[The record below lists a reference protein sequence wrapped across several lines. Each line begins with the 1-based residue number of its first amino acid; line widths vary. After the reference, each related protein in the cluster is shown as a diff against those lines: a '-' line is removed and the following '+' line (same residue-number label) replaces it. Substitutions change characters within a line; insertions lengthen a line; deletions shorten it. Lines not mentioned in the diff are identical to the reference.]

1 MIDLRSDTMTAP
13 TAEMLA
19 AASRADAGDDCYGES
34 RATRQLEDAV
44 SEMTGKDDSVFVP
57 SGTMSNQ
64 VALKSLVSAGN
75 EVLCGNTY
83 HINFFESSQTTAL
96 SQISLNPIAAPGGRL
111 TPELLDAAVAVKA
124 RWSSTYA
131 TPQLVWLE
139 NTINSEGGGVVSVS
153 DMKAIQAWASTNRV
167 RVFLDGARALNAAV
181 ALIIPLRTVADSV
194 DALTLCFAKGLGA
207 PMGSVLAGSAEF
219 IERARYHRKQLGGG
233 LHQSG
238 FAAAAALFGL
248 THHVERLAEDHANAR
263 RFADTLTSAHGDSI
277 LAYEVQSNMVMLDV
291 GSASR
296 AERLVADAEQNGVRL
311 LHWRASHVRAVFR
324 LGITGEESQRAAE
337 YVSSLLA
344 ESGRLEARAAS

>member
-13 TAEMLA
+13 TPEMLS

-34 RATRQLEDAV
+34 RATRQLEEAV

-83 HINFFESSQTTAL
+83 HINFFESSQSTAL
-96 SQISLNPIAAPGGRL
+96 SQISLNPIAAPHGRI
-111 TPELLDAAVAVKA
+111 TPALLDEAVAVKA

-131 TPQLVWLE
+131 SPELVWLE
-139 NTINSEGGGVVSVS
+139 NTINSEGGGVVSIP
-153 DMKAIQAWASTNRV
+153 DMKAIQAWACTNGV

-181 ALIIPLRTVADSV
+181 ALNVPLRTIADSV

-207 PMGSVLAGSAEF
+207 PMGSVLSGTAEF
-219 IERARYHRKQLGGG
+219 VERARYHRKQLGGG

-238 FAAAAALFGL
+238 FAAAAALYGL
-248 THHVERLAEDHANAR
+248 THHVDRLAEDHVNAR
-263 RFADTLTSAHGDSI
+263 QFADVLISAHGDSI
-277 LAYEVQSNMVMLDV
+277 LAYDVQSNMVMLNV
-291 GSASR
+291 GSAPL
-296 AERLVADAEQNGVRL
+296 AERLVADAEQKGVRL
-311 LHWRASHVRAVFR
+311 LHWRAGHVRAVFR
-324 LGITGEESQRAAE
+324 LGITGQESQRAAE
-337 YVSSLLA
+337 TVAGLLA
-344 ESGRLEARAAS
+344 EVDQPKARAAS